1 MKETFGQR
9 FLKLRKARNLTQED
23 IAKKLN
29 ISAQAVSKWENDVS
43 SPDIS
48 LLSDIASIFNITI
61 DELLG
66 KEINKTEVLPEGKRK
81 DINSMM
87 LYINILSTDGDKVK
101 VNLPMTLIIACV
113 NSGINIS
120 KVSSNN
126 KLNEIDFTQII
137 SLVEQGV
144 VGKLVEIESK
154 DGDTVVISVEY

>member
-29 ISAQAVSKWENDVS
+29 ISAQAVSKWENDIS
-43 SPDIS
+43 SPDIA
-48 LLSDIASIFNITI
+48 LLPEIASIFNITV

-66 KEINKTEVLPEGKRK
+66 KETNKTEVLPEGKRK

-87 LYINILSTDGDKVK
+87 LYINILSADGDKVK
-101 VNLPMTLIIACV
+101 VNLPMSLIIACV

-120 KVSSNN
+120 NISSNN
-126 KLNEIDFTQII
+126 KLNEIDFSQII
-137 SLVEQGV
+137 ALVEQGV

-154 DGDTVVISVEY
+154 DGDTLVISVE

>member
-9 FLKLRKARNLTQED
+9 FLKLRKSRNLTQED

-29 ISAQAVSKWENDVS
+29 ISAQAVSKWENDIS

-48 LLSDIASIFNITI
+48 LLPEIASIFNITV

-66 KEINKTEVLPEGKRK
+66 KETNKTEVLPEGKRK

-87 LYINILSTDGDKVK
+87 LYINILSADGDKVK
-101 VNLPMTLIIACV
+101 VNLPMSLIIACV
-113 NSGINIS
+113 NSGINVSNI
-120 KVSSNN
+120 SSNN
-126 KLNEIDFTQII
+126 KLNEIDFSQII
-137 SLVEQGV
+137 ALVEQGV

-154 DGDTVVISVEY
+154 DGDTLVISVE

>member
-29 ISAQAVSKWENDVS
+29 ISAQAVSKWENDIS

-48 LLSDIASIFNITI
+48 LLPDIAGIFNITI

-66 KEINKTEVLPEGKRK
+66 KETNKTEVLPEGKRK

-87 LYINILSTDGDKVK
+87 LYINILSVDGDKVK
-101 VNLPMTLIIACV
+101 VNLPMSLIIACV

-120 KVSSNN
+120 NISSNN
-126 KLNEIDFTQII
+126 KLNEIDFSQII
-137 SLVEQGV
+137 ALVEQGV

-154 DGDTVVISVEY
+154 DGDTLVISVE

>member
-9 FLKLRKARNLTQED
+9 FLKLRKARGLTQED

-29 ISAQAVSKWENDVS
+29 ISAQAVSKWENDIS

-48 LLSDIASIFNITI
+48 LLPEIASIFNITI

-66 KEINKTEVLPEGKRK
+66 KETNKTEVLPEGKRK

-87 LYINILSTDGDKVK
+87 LYINILSVDGDKVK
-101 VNLPMTLIIACV
+101 VNLPMSLIIACV

-120 KVSSNN
+120 NVSSNN
-126 KLNEIDFTQII
+126 KLNEIDFSQII
-137 SLVEQGV
+137 ALVEQGV

-154 DGDTVVISVEY
+154 DGDTLVISVE

>member
-66 KEINKTEVLPEGKRK
+66 KEINKTEVLPEGKEK
-81 DINSMM
+81 I
-87 LYINILSTDGDKVK
+87 
-101 VNLPMTLIIACV
+101 
-113 NSGINIS
+113 
-120 KVSSNN
+120 
-126 KLNEIDFTQII
+126 
-137 SLVEQGV
+137 
-144 VGKLVEIESK
+144 
-154 DGDTVVISVEY
+154 

>member
-9 FLKLRKARNLTQED
+9 FLRLRKARGLTQED

-29 ISAQAVSKWENDVS
+29 ISAQAVSKWENDIS

-48 LLSDIASIFNITI
+48 LLPELASIFNITI

-66 KEINKTEVLPEGKRK
+66 KETNKTEVLPEGKRK

-87 LYINILSTDGDKVK
+87 LYINILSADGDKVK
-101 VNLPMTLIIACV
+101 VNLPMSLIIACV

-120 KVSSNN
+120 NISSNN
-126 KLNEIDFTQII
+126 KLNEIDFSQII
-137 SLVEQGV
+137 ALVEQGV

-154 DGDTVVISVEY
+154 DGDTLVISVE

>member
-29 ISAQAVSKWENDVS
+29 ISAQAVSKWENDIS

-101 VNLPMTLIIACV
+101 VNLPMSLIIACV

-154 DGDTVVISVEY
+154 DGDTVVISVE

>member
-29 ISAQAVSKWENDVS
+29 ISAQAVSKWENDIS

-48 LLSDIASIFNITI
+48 LLPEIASIFNITI

-66 KEINKTEVLPEGKRK
+66 KEINKTEVLPEEKRK

-87 LYINILSTDGDKVK
+87 LYINILSADGDKVK
-101 VNLPMTLIIACV
+101 VNLPMSLIIACV

-120 KVSSNN
+120 NVSSNN
-126 KLNEIDFTQII
+126 KLNEIDFSQII
-137 SLVEQGV
+137 ALVEQGV

-154 DGDTVVISVEY
+154 DGDTLVISVE

>member
-48 LLSDIASIFNITI
+48 LLSDIASIFNISI

-66 KEINKTEVLPEGKRK
+66 KETSKTEVLPEGKRK

-120 KVSSNN
+120 KVSSNS

-154 DGDTVVISVEY
+154 DGDTVVISVE

>member
-9 FLKLRKARNLTQED
+9 FLRLRKSRDLTQED

-29 ISAQAVSKWENDVS
+29 ISAQAVSKWENDIS

-48 LLSDIASIFNITI
+48 LLPEIASIFNITV

-66 KEINKTEVLPEGKRK
+66 KETNKTEVLPEGKRK

-87 LYINILSTDGDKVK
+87 LYINILSADGDKVK
-101 VNLPMTLIIACV
+101 VNLPMSLIIACV

-120 KVSSNN
+120 NISSNN
-126 KLNEIDFTQII
+126 KLNEIDFSQII
-137 SLVEQGV
+137 ALVEQGV

-154 DGDTVVISVEY
+154 DGDTLVISVE

>member
-9 FLKLRKARNLTQED
+9 FLKLRKSRNLTQED

-29 ISAQAVSKWENDVS
+29 ISAQAVSKWENDIS
-43 SPDIS
+43 SPDIA
-48 LLSDIASIFNITI
+48 LLPEIASIFNITV

-66 KEINKTEVLPEGKRK
+66 KETNKTEVLPEGKRK

-87 LYINILSTDGDKVK
+87 LYINILSADGDKVK
-101 VNLPMTLIIACV
+101 VNLPMSLIIACV

-120 KVSSNN
+120 NISSNN
-126 KLNEIDFTQII
+126 KLNEIDFSQII
-137 SLVEQGV
+137 ALVEQGV

-154 DGDTVVISVEY
+154 DGDTLVISVE

>member
-29 ISAQAVSKWENDVS
+29 ISAQAVSKWENDIS

-48 LLSDIASIFNITI
+48 LLSDIASILNITI

-66 KEINKTEVLPEGKRK
+66 KETNKTEVLPEGKRK
-81 DINSMM
+81 DINTMM
-87 LYINILSTDGDKVK
+87 LYINIISSNGDKVK
-101 VNLPMTLIIACV
+101 VNLPMSLIIACV

-120 KVSSNN
+120 NISSNN
-126 KLNEIDFTQII
+126 KLNEIDFSQII
-137 SLVEQGV
+137 ALVEQGV

-154 DGDTVVISVEY
+154 DGDTVVISVE

>member
-9 FLKLRKARNLTQED
+9 FLKLRKSRNLTQED

-29 ISAQAVSKWENDVS
+29 ISAQAVSKWENDIS

-48 LLSDIASIFNITI
+48 LLPDIARIFNITI

-66 KEINKTEVLPEGKRK
+66 KETNKTEVLPEGKRK

-87 LYINILSTDGDKVK
+87 LYINILSADGDKVK
-101 VNLPMTLIIACV
+101 VNLPMSLIIACV

-120 KVSSNN
+120 NISSNN
-126 KLNEIDFTQII
+126 KLNEIDFSQII
-137 SLVEQGV
+137 ALVEQGV

-154 DGDTVVISVEY
+154 DGDTLVISVE

>member
-9 FLKLRKARNLTQED
+9 FLKLRKSRNLTQED

-29 ISAQAVSKWENDVS
+29 ISAQAVSKWENDIS
-43 SPDIS
+43 YPDIS
-48 LLSDIASIFNITI
+48 LLPEIASIFNITV

-66 KEINKTEVLPEGKRK
+66 KETNKTEVLPEGKRK

-87 LYINILSTDGDKVK
+87 LYINILSVDGDKVK
-101 VNLPMTLIIACV
+101 VNLPMSLIIACV

-120 KVSSNN
+120 NISSNN
-126 KLNEIDFTQII
+126 KLNEIDFSQII
-137 SLVEQGV
+137 ALVEQGV

-154 DGDTVVISVEY
+154 DGDTLVISVE

>member
-101 VNLPMTLIIACV
+101 VNLPMSLIIACV

-120 KVSSNN
+120 KVSSNS

-154 DGDTVVISVEY
+154 DGDTVVISVE

>member
-29 ISAQAVSKWENDVS
+29 ISAQAVSKWENDIS

-48 LLSDIASIFNITI
+48 LLPEIASIFNITI

-66 KEINKTEVLPEGKRK
+66 KETNKTEVLPEGKRK

-87 LYINILSTDGDKVK
+87 LYINILSVDGDKVK
-101 VNLPMTLIIACV
+101 VNLPMSLIIACV
-113 NSGINIS
+113 NSSINIS
-120 KVSSNN
+120 NISSNN
-126 KLNEIDFTQII
+126 KLNEIDFSQII
-137 SLVEQGV
+137 ALVEQGV

-154 DGDTVVISVEY
+154 DGDTLVISVE

>member
-9 FLKLRKARNLTQED
+9 FLRLRKARGLTQED

-29 ISAQAVSKWENDVS
+29 ISAQAVSKWENDIS

-48 LLSDIASIFNITI
+48 LLPELASIFNITI

-66 KEINKTEVLPEGKRK
+66 KETNKTEVLPEGKRK

-87 LYINILSTDGDKVK
+87 LYINILSVDGDKVK
-101 VNLPMTLIIACV
+101 VNLPMSLIIACV

-120 KVSSNN
+120 NVSSNN
-126 KLNEIDFTQII
+126 KLNEIDFSQII
-137 SLVEQGV
+137 ALVEQGV

-154 DGDTVVISVEY
+154 DGDTLVISVE

>member
-1 MKETFGQR
+1 MKETIGQR

-29 ISAQAVSKWENDVS
+29 ISAQAVSKWENDIS

-48 LLSDIASIFNITI
+48 LLSDIASIFNISI

-101 VNLPMTLIIACV
+101 VNLPMSLIIACV

-120 KVSSNN
+120 KVSSNS

-154 DGDTVVISVEY
+154 DGDTVVISVE

>member
-29 ISAQAVSKWENDVS
+29 ISAQAVSKWENDIS

-120 KVSSNN
+120 KVSSNS

-154 DGDTVVISVEY
+154 DGDTVVISVE

>member
-29 ISAQAVSKWENDVS
+29 ISAQAVSKWENDIS

-48 LLSDIASIFNITI
+48 LLPEIASIFNITI

-66 KEINKTEVLPEGKRK
+66 KETNKTEVLPEGKRK

-87 LYINILSTDGDKVK
+87 LYINILSVDGDKVK
-101 VNLPMTLIIACV
+101 VNLPMSLIIACV

-120 KVSSNN
+120 NVSSNN
-126 KLNEIDFTQII
+126 KLNEIDFSQII
-137 SLVEQGV
+137 ALVEQGV

-154 DGDTVVISVEY
+154 DGDTLVISVE

>member
-9 FLKLRKARNLTQED
+9 FARLRKNLGLKQDE
-23 IAKKLN
+23 IAEKVN

-48 LLSDIASIFNITI
+48 LLSDIASIFNISI

-87 LYINILSTDGDKVK
+87 LFINILSTDGDKVK
-101 VNLPMTLIIACV
+101 VNLPMSLIIACV

-120 KVSSNN
+120 NISSNN
-126 KLNEIDFTQII
+126 KLNEIDFSQII
-137 SLVEQGV
+137 ALVEQGV

-154 DGDTVVISVEY
+154 DGDTVVISVE

>member
-29 ISAQAVSKWENDVS
+29 ISAQAVSKWENDIS

-48 LLSDIASIFNITI
+48 LLPEIASIFNITI

-66 KEINKTEVLPEGKRK
+66 KETNKTEVLPEGKRK

-87 LYINILSTDGDKVK
+87 LYINILSVDGDKVK
-101 VNLPMTLIIACV
+101 VNLPMSLIIACV

-120 KVSSNN
+120 NISSNN
-126 KLNEIDFTQII
+126 KLNEIDFSQII
-137 SLVEQGV
+137 ALVEQGV

-154 DGDTVVISVEY
+154 DGDTLVISVE

>member
-9 FLKLRKARNLTQED
+9 FLRLRKARGLTQED

-29 ISAQAVSKWENDVS
+29 ISAQAVSKWENDIS

-48 LLSDIASIFNITI
+48 LLPELASIFNITV

-66 KEINKTEVLPEGKRK
+66 KETNKTEVLPEGKRK

-87 LYINILSTDGDKVK
+87 LYINISSVDGDKVK
-101 VNLPMTLIIACV
+101 VNLPMSLIIACV

-120 KVSSNN
+120 NISSNN
-126 KLNEIDFTQII
+126 KLNEIDFSQII
-137 SLVEQGV
+137 ALVEQGV

-154 DGDTVVISVEY
+154 DGDTLVISVE

>member
-29 ISAQAVSKWENDVS
+29 ISAQAVSKWENDIS

-48 LLSDIASIFNITI
+48 LLPEIASIFNITI

-66 KEINKTEVLPEGKRK
+66 KEINKTEVLPEEKRK

-87 LYINILSTDGDKVK
+87 LYINILSADGDKVK
-101 VNLPMTLIIACV
+101 VNLPMSLIIACV

-120 KVSSNN
+120 NISSNN
-126 KLNEIDFTQII
+126 KLNEIDFSQII
-137 SLVEQGV
+137 ALVEQGV

-154 DGDTVVISVEY
+154 DGDTLVISVE

>member
-9 FLKLRKARNLTQED
+9 FLRLRKSRDLTQED

-29 ISAQAVSKWENDVS
+29 ISAQAVSKWENDIS

-48 LLSDIASIFNITI
+48 LLPEIASIFNITI

-66 KEINKTEVLPEGKRK
+66 KETNKTEVLPEGKRK

-87 LYINILSTDGDKVK
+87 LYINILSADGDKVK
-101 VNLPMTLIIACV
+101 VNLPMSLIIACV

-120 KVSSNN
+120 NISSNN
-126 KLNEIDFTQII
+126 KLNEIDFSQII
-137 SLVEQGV
+137 ALVEQGV

-154 DGDTVVISVEY
+154 DGDTLVISVE

>member
-9 FLKLRKARNLTQED
+9 FLKFRKARNLTQED

-29 ISAQAVSKWENDVS
+29 ISAQAGSKWENDVS

-48 LLSDIASIFNITI
+48 LLSDIASIFNISI

-120 KVSSNN
+120 KVSSNS

-154 DGDTVVISVEY
+154 DGDTVVISVE

>member
-48 LLSDIASIFNITI
+48 LLSDIASIFNISI

-101 VNLPMTLIIACV
+101 VNLPMSLIIACV

-154 DGDTVVISVEY
+154 DGDTVVISVE

>member
-9 FLKLRKARNLTQED
+9 FLRLRKARGLTQED

-29 ISAQAVSKWENDVS
+29 ISAQAVSKWENDIS

-48 LLSDIASIFNITI
+48 LLPELASIFNVTI

-66 KEINKTEVLPEGKRK
+66 KETNKTEVLPEGKRK

-87 LYINILSTDGDKVK
+87 LYINILSADGDKVK
-101 VNLPMTLIIACV
+101 VNLPMSLIIACV

-120 KVSSNN
+120 NISSNN
-126 KLNEIDFTQII
+126 KLNEIDFSQII
-137 SLVEQGV
+137 ALVEQGV

-154 DGDTVVISVEY
+154 DGDTLVISVE

>member
-101 VNLPMTLIIACV
+101 VNLPMSLIIACV

-154 DGDTVVISVEY
+154 DGDTVVISVE

>member
-9 FLKLRKARNLTQED
+9 FLRLRKARGLTQED

-29 ISAQAVSKWENDVS
+29 IGAQAVSKWENDIS

-48 LLSDIASIFNITI
+48 LLPELASIFNVTI

-66 KEINKTEVLPEGKRK
+66 KETNKTEVLPEGKRK

-87 LYINILSTDGDKVK
+87 LYINILSADGDKVK
-101 VNLPMTLIIACV
+101 VNLPMSLIIACV
-113 NSGINIS
+113 NSDVNIS
-120 KVSSNN
+120 NISSNN
-126 KLNEIDFTQII
+126 KLNEIDFSQII
-137 SLVEQGV
+137 ALVEQGV

-154 DGDTVVISVEY
+154 DGDTLVISVE

>member
-9 FLKLRKARNLTQED
+9 FLRLRKARGLTQED

-29 ISAQAVSKWENDVS
+29 ISAQAVSKWENDIS

-48 LLSDIASIFNITI
+48 LLPELASVFNITI

-66 KEINKTEVLPEGKRK
+66 KETNKTEVLPEGKRK

-87 LYINILSTDGDKVK
+87 LYINILSADGDKVK
-101 VNLPMTLIIACV
+101 VNLPMSLIIACV

-120 KVSSNN
+120 NISSNN
-126 KLNEIDFTQII
+126 KLNEIDFSQII
-137 SLVEQGV
+137 ALVEQGV

-154 DGDTVVISVEY
+154 DGDTLVISVE